1 MANYPK
7 AFTAS
12 SFTQLEDGRYLAT
25 IPAETHGLG
34 TIYGLTRLIRR
45 RESDMVWENTAANY
59 EIHPNGDFYLYV
71 DEPGT
76 FRLNLAGDS

>member
-7 AFTAS
+7 ALTAAN
-12 SFTQLEDGRYLAT
+12 FTQQEDGRYLAIIT
-25 IPAETHGLG
+25 AETHGLG
-34 TIYGLTRLIRR
+34 AIYGLTRLIRR
-45 RESDMVWENTAANY
+45 RETDMVWENTTANY
-59 EIHPNGDFYLYV
+59 EIHSNGDFYLYV

>member
-12 SFTQLEDGRYLAT
+12 SFTQQEDGRYLAI

-45 RESDMVWENTAANY
+45 READMVWENTTANY
-59 EIHPNGDFYLYV
+59 EIQPNGDFYLYV